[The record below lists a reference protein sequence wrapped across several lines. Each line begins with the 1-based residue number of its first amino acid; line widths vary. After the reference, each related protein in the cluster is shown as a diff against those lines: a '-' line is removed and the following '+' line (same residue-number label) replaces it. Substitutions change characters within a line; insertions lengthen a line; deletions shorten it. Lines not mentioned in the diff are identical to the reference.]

1 MLLTST
7 NPFKTFPLPPKDNF
21 LLAYFSLNKDTFE
34 NEQKCLMYFDQ
45 LRRKE
50 EKVGWDKNVSK
61 SVKKGFT
68 DQPDLFNFSLL
79 KSAEKLI
86 LEMEIKVCAPKWND
100 CKSSPN
106 SECSFKPVTT
116 S

>member
-1 MLLTST
+1 MLLTFT

-21 LLAYFSLNKDTFE
+21 VLAYFFSLYEDTFE

-61 SVKKGFT
+61 RVKKGQNAF
-68 DQPDLFNFSLL
+68 
-79 KSAEKLI
+79 
-86 LEMEIKVCAPKWND
+86 
-100 CKSSPN
+100 
-106 SECSFKPVTT
+106 
-116 S
+116 